1 MKDLAK
7 SLANKSPNNNLKLS
21 KNEEES
27 RSKSAIRNK
36 QIYS

>member
-7 SLANKSPNNNLKLS
+7 SLANKSPKNNLKLS